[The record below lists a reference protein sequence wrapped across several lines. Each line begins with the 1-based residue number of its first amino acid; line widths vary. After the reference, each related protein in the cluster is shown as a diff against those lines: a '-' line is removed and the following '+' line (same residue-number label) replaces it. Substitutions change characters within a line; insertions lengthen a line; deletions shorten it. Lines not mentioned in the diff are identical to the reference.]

1 MKKVLERDTSSTK
14 SVFHERSLDQF
25 NQFLVD
31 LKSWAE
37 FTNEQL
43 EAIKNRDDA
52 KETIKHVIMLQS

>member
-1 MKKVLERDTSSTK
+1 MKKVLARDTSSTK
-14 SVFHERSLDQF
+14 SLFHERGIDQF

-52 KETIKHVIMLQS
+52 KESVK